1 MTEADYT
8 QGYNIVNYRDMKVTI
23 IAHPNAKNPRVET
36 DLLGTLHVY
45 VNQPPLEGRA
55 NAAVRDALAE
65 HFEVKK
71 AKVLMVS
78 GERSK
83 LKIFEIVQI

>member
-1 MTEADYT
+1 M
-8 QGYNIVNYRDMKVTI
+8 TI

-78 GERSK
+78 GGMENPQLK
-83 LKIFEIVQI
+83 LKSKERLCWTLK

>member
-1 MTEADYT
+1 
-8 QGYNIVNYRDMKVTI
+8 MKVTI

-65 HFEVKK
+65 HLGVKK
-71 AKVLMVS
+71 SKVLMVS
-78 GERSK
+78 GEKSK